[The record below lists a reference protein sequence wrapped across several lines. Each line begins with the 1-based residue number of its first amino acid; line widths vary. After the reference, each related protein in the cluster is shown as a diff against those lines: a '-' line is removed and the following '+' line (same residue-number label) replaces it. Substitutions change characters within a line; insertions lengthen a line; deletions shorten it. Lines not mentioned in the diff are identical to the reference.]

1 MAGESNWT
9 RGNFK
14 KTSNSVSFGVRS
26 TGSLFHSQPAVRHFN
41 DGGLS
46 DGEWARG
53 ENYGDGT
60 TGEERVAMA
69 RDPNY
74 KVPAPATTDRDDEGR
89 EKGMFE
95 KEPSENFTPVKETKK
110 QSFGEAFRSAKDGS
124 TFEWNGKMYKKEY
137 ASPAKKELRDS
148 SGKTFAEDVAERRA
162 AQSKGSST
170 AATRSSAP
178 ASRSDENYSNEG
190 RYKTSVNPVGST
202 SKASTGRGVIDT
214 SDLDPNTLLPRR
226 KS

>member
-26 TGSLFHSQPAVRHFN
+26 TGSLFHSQPAVRHFH
-41 DGGLS
+41 DGGLN
-46 DGEWARG
+46 DGEWARY

-74 KVPAPATTDRDDEGR
+74 KVPAPVTTDRDDEGR
-89 EKGMFE
+89 EKGMYE
-95 KEPSENFTPVKETKK
+95 AEPSENFTPAKETKK
-110 QSFGEAFRSAKDGS
+110 QSFGEAFKAAKDGS

-148 SGKTFAEDVAERRA
+148 NGKSFAEDVADRKAGRPT
-162 AQSKGSST
+162 G
-170 AATRSSAP
+170 
-178 ASRSDENYSNEG
+178 DDYSNEG
-190 RYKTSVNPVGST
+190 RTRSSVNRVNENYGNEGRRSSRVGST